1 MGGVNSIMHDGWRR
15 KRPAKCNG
23 HTRIG
28 HREKKNEKSL
38 ETIGGSADKDLG
50 GALMG
55 DVSSVN
61 PGVTDLLQTLSNLN
75 SSVLSSPAVTSA
87 LESAPTTDIVQLSMA
102 ATQLE
107 GIDTMFGISNGSN
120 TGTSS
125 ILASLEDPPAGSAQA
140 TLSTASPADRLADY
154 QAALQA
160 TETQGLFGIGPGGL
174 SGSIFNLVG

>member
-1 MGGVNSIMHDGWRR
+1 
-15 KRPAKCNG
+15 
-23 HTRIG
+23 
-28 HREKKNEKSL
+28 
-38 ETIGGSADKDLG
+38 
-50 GALMG
+50 MG

-107 GIDTMFGISNGSN
+107 GVDAMFGISSGSN

-125 ILASLEDPPAGSAQA
+125 VLASLENPAAGSAPA
-140 TLSTASPADRLADY
+140 ASTALSTASPADRLADY

-160 TETQGLFGIGPGGL
+160 SETQGLFGIGPGGL